1 MNEKI
6 QCNLIIEPAK
16 IFTLLFVNVHEYED
30 LRGEEISPPWQSR
43 VIEQAKFI
51 YSPFR
56 KAFEKNV
63 TILK

>member
-30 LRGEEISPPWQSR
+30 LRGEEISPQWQSR

-63 TILK
+63 YNS

>member
-63 TILK
+63 YNS